1 MEETEGS
8 LWPAA
13 NENLRQALYF
23 ANNRVSELRIALLLV
38 YHQAGQQLHCSYG
51 RPWAKDALQLEPQN
65 AAEKCVVFCVTKIC
79 S

>member
-23 ANNRVSELRIALLLV
+23 ASDRVSELRIALLLV

-51 RPWAKDALQLEPQN
+51 RP
-65 AAEKCVVFCVTKIC
+65 
-79 S
+79 